1 MSGTNI
7 TRLGDAKA
15 MRAMGA
21 PLNTPMEDRRFSPR
35 SEKKIYTVYKATSAF
50 GDAVMA
56 WVENQEDGK
65 RFAAVCRTWD
75 KLNDALTKAHSQP
88 KWTEHPD
95 GSGELVYVE
104 AVAVNVFI
112 QPCGIVCSQWDEI
125 LTALEN
131 GEPVPCNRRGIS
143 VAARSVSER
152 GGVMEIWLEGGG
164 QKGNMKLAGRQ
175 YNGFSLRTKFLTGGG
190 LL

>member
-1 MSGTNI
+1 MNDTNI

-21 PLNTPMEDRRFSPR
+21 PLNTPVEDRRFSPR
-35 SEKKIYTVYKATSAF
+35 SEKKINTVYKATSVF
-50 GDAVMA
+50 GGAVMA

-65 RFAAVCRTWD
+65 RFAAVCRTWG
-75 KLNDALTKAHSQP
+75 KLHDVLARAHWQP

-95 GSGELVYVE
+95 GSGELVNAETVG
-104 AVAVNVFI
+104 VNVFI

-131 GEPVPCNRRGIS
+131 GE
-143 VAARSVSER
+143 
-152 GGVMEIWLEGGG
+152 
-164 QKGNMKLAGRQ
+164 Q
-175 YNGFSLRTKFLTGGG
+175 YRVVIGKFPWPLGPFPSGAV
-190 LL
+190 